1 MSHMKLAVALSV
13 LVAGSPALAQPLT
26 AESGAGAP
34 AAGPGARYC
43 MRVEAATGSRIER
56 VMCWT
61 REQWTEQGVDI
72 DEDWSEEGVIVIE

>member
-1 MSHMKLAVALSV
+1 MSHTKLTVALGI
-13 LVAGSPALAQPLT
+13 LIAGGPALAQPY
-26 AESGAGAP
+26 ASDPRAGAP

-61 REQWTEQGVDI
+61 RQEWADQGVDV
-72 DEDWSEEGVIVIE
+72 DQDWRMEGVSVIE

>member
-1 MSHMKLAVALSV
+1 MSNTKLAVALSI
-13 LVAGSPALAQPLT
+13 LVVGTPALAQPLP
-26 AESGAGAP
+26 ADPRAGAP

-61 REQWTEQGVDI
+61 RQEWFEQGVDV
-72 DEDWSEEGVIVIE
+72 DEDWPREGVSVIE

>member
-1 MSHMKLAVALSV
+1 MSNMKLAVALGI
-13 LVAGSPALAQPLT
+13 LVAGTPALAQPMT
-26 AESGAGAP
+26 VDSRAGAP

-61 REQWTEQGVDI
+61 RQEWFDQGVDV
-72 DEDWSEEGVIVIE
+72 DEDWRREGVSVIE